1 MNDVMNMNQ
10 QAEKTMS
17 SREIAELTGK
27 SHTHVMRDTRKMFND
42 LELDGSSFG
51 SVYKA
56 GNGESRPCFN
66 LDREMTDCLLTGYST
81 KMRMAVIKRW
91 RELEEQKST
100 DPMQALSDPATMRAL
115 LLNYTEKV
123 LELESTVHEQAPK
136 VAFYESVGDS
146 TGLLSMN
153 DAIKSMNIPKM
164 GRNKAMEELRSL
176 NILQSSLT
184 NRNVPYQQYI
194 NQGYFNVK
202 QKVIGNNQ
210 TVSVALVTPKGLQ
223 WLYKKLA

>member
-1 MNDVMNMNQ
+1 
-10 QAEKTMS
+10 
-17 SREIAELTGK
+17 
-27 SHTHVMRDTRKMFND
+27 
-42 LELDGSSFG
+42 
-51 SVYKA
+51 
-56 GNGESRPCFN
+56 
-66 LDREMTDCLLTGYST
+66 
-81 KMRMAVIKRW
+81 MAVIKRW